1 MLRPFRDALKLILF
15 WIVCFDIHRILFSI
29 NHYGKLK
36 DAGFGEWLLSF
47 LFSFRLDLATAA
59 GLSAIPF
66 LFRLLQYYSNW
77 KGWQRLFRI
86 SLIISVVFLV
96 LVQAGEIVAYGEWNH
111 KLTSRVFMHLSHP
124 DEVAR
129 TANYSMIFWYILYAI
144 IQFVLYF
151 ILSRMIFRKNPNEK
165 KKSRRWIRKLK
176 IWFRKKISSK
186 RLKLPGLPTNPWLRW
201 PLFPL
206 TYAVTIFFFF
216 LALRGGF
223 QPVPLNIN
231 AASYSNKAVVNDI
244 SINSLYFFGK
254 SYLLYNRSEIDAFI
268 PKVDK
273 TLAHEEVKKWYSY
286 PREHNNYFL
295 ENNRPNVVF
304 IVLEGW
310 SAEAIGSLGP
320 NKGATPNFDKLT
332 QSGVL
337 FTNIYATSTTS
348 EIGNSSIFSG
358 HYTLP
363 EVSISMQ
370 PEKHRRLHCLNE
382 DMEAWGYHSS
392 YIFSGDLKYGNIG
405 GYFMDHGFDVVKDE
419 SDFPSD
425 LPRGKLNFYDRD
437 LYKFL
442 IREINDHKKP
452 FLQCAFTGST
462 HAPYD
467 QPKGKGKRF
476 TGEEADF
483 MNSLVYA
490 DECLGEFIRNCKKY
504 PWYKNTLFV
513 FVADHGHAS
522 PGMVDPGRGKFYHI
536 PLLFYG
542 EPIKQAYRG
551 KRIHTVG
558 SQADIAA
565 TLIYQMKGEPGRYPY
580 SKDLMN
586 PKVPQF
592 AFHAIIRG
600 YGWATDKGNF
610 TYYMEQKIVG
620 DNTFADPKDFKREEK
635 NCSYFLNTLYEDYK
649 KL

>member
-1 MLRPFRDALKLILF
+1 MLRPFSDALKLILF

-29 NHYGKLK
+29 HHFGKLK
-36 DAGFGEWLLSF
+36 ESGLGEWLLTF
-47 LFSFRLDLATAA
+47 VYSFRLDLATAA
-59 GLSAIPF
+59 GLSTIPF
-66 LFRLLQYYSNW
+66 LFRLFQYYSDW
-77 KGWQRLFRI
+77 RGWGRLFRI
-86 SLIISVVFLV
+86 SLIISVLFLV

-129 TANYSMIFWYILYAI
+129 TANYSMIFWYILYAL
-144 IQFVLYF
+144 IQLAIYIF
-151 ILSRMIFRKNPNEK
+151 LSRKFFKKRPIEK
-165 KKSRRWIRKLK
+165 ANIRH
-176 IWFRKKISSK
+176 WFEW
-186 RLKLPGLPTNPWLRW
+186 LALPI
-201 PLFPL
+201 
-206 TYAVTIFFFF
+206 TYVIAVFFFF
-216 LALRGGF
+216 MSLRGGF

-273 TLAHEEVKKWYSY
+273 VLARQEVEKWYSY
-286 PREHNNYFL
+286 PKKHDNYFL

-332 QSGVL
+332 KSGVL
-337 FTNIYATSTTS
+337 FTNIYATGTTS

-425 LPRGKLNFYDRD
+425 LPRGKLNFFDRD

-442 IREINDHKKP
+442 IQEINQNKKP

-467 QPKGKGKRF
+467 QPAASGKGKHF

-490 DECLGEFIRNCKKY
+490 DECLGEFIRNCKKQ

-522 PGMVDPGRGKFYHI
+522 PGMVDPGRGKFYHV

-542 EPIKQAYRG
+542 EPIKKSYRG
-551 KRIHTVG
+551 KRMDVIG

-565 TLIYQMKGEPGRYPY
+565 TLIYQMKGQPARYPY

-600 YGWATDKGNF
+600 YGWGTDKGNF

-620 DNTFADPKDFKREEK
+620 DDTFKDRKDFKQAQK